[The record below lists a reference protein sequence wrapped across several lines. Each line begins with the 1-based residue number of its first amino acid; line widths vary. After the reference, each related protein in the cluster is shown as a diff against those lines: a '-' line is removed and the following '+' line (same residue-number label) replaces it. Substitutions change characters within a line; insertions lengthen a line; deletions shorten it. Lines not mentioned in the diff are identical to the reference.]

1 MYVNEFYFH
10 VNKNLFSHVRLC
22 TKTRFEKE
30 AQDDSEMAYYSSF
43 LKLRG
48 CLSFAKDGQGAN
60 GYSLKILARFF
71 NFFPSVLKNC
81 LKHTVD
87 SQ

>member
-60 GYSLKILARFF
+60 GYSLKILAWFLQF
-71 NFFPSVLKNC
+71 LSLCLEKLLK
-81 LKHTVD
+81 TY
-87 SQ
+87 S

>member
-60 GYSLKILARFF
+60 GYSLKILARFLQF
-71 NFFPSVLKNC
+71 LSLCLEKLLK
-81 LKHTVD
+81 TY
-87 SQ
+87 S